1 MSNFA
6 KIKMSLTFVMDLS
19 DGVRDK
25 QLMCFSIFHFQIRKK
40 CQIFLSAKYDQ
51 KTLKIDN
58 QPNNVAFS
66 AVSQCINNKQ

>member
-40 CQIFLSAKYDQ
+40 M
-51 KTLKIDN
+51 
-58 QPNNVAFS
+58 PNISKCKV
-66 AVSQCINNKQ
+66 